1 MFTNNKPTE
10 GSIDT
15 PPQFP
20 PPSVLGKNNALPSS
34 GSGVY
39 GSPELIPFAFNHPP
53 PNCACSRGPIPPA
66 ERARKEQ
73 RVAFERQRRIRLA
86 DLHPIRLKQLPA
98 KPRMLRRPV
107 IHVLQAERVLR
118 QRWRLDGK
126 RLRLRSH
133 FAWHRRLGHRPF
145 FHPVHRLPRE
155 AVEHEQQSHLRDLR
169 DRRNDPP
176 AAANVK

>member
-39 GSPELIPFAFNHPP
+39 GSPLF
-53 PNCACSRGPIPPA
+53 
-66 ERARKEQ
+66 
-73 RVAFERQRRIRLA
+73 VRISSKN
-86 DLHPIRLKQLPA
+86 PPA
-98 KPRMLRRPV
+98 KPAMFRRPV
-107 IHVLQAERVLR
+107 IDVLQAERVLR

-126 RLRLRSH
+126 RLRLRSR

-145 FHPVHRLPRE
+145 F
-155 AVEHEQQSHLRDLR
+155 
-169 DRRNDPP
+169 
-176 AAANVK
+176 